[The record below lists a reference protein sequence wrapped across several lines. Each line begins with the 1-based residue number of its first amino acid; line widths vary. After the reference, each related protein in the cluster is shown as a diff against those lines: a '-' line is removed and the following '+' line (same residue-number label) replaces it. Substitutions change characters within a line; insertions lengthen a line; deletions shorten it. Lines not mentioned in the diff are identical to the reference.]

1 MTSLFI
7 TLRET
12 LEFSLILLLLTGV
25 YKEHK
30 KALIISALLV
40 ISAGVFT
47 TSISYPIS
55 EPLEKTFIDFM
66 YYSFLMILLLS
77 LVSGRE
83 TLIFPV
89 ICVILALF
97 FPSAQLASVIMEE
110 AYLKGGFT
118 YIYSFTGLL
127 AGAFIFS
134 LGLRCLPGLALRRF
148 FRADGIMV
156 IIAVIC
162 FLFGGLNEFDD
173 SSFIT
178 ALQRGSHKL
187 LSSFFA
193 FIRELVPG
201 IDQGSVPSALNNI
214 FSYLSSE
221 RVAMAFTALLLLM
234 PPVFLFIKL
243 LFTPE
248 PSTDSIGIK
257 AEKRKRISVYID
269 ELIRKGTPLL
279 MALLVIIVLMHA
291 ANLAVNPRYDPEPF
305 PLSAEGKTVTIPLTD
320 KYGDI
325 SDGRIRKFSF
335 RQRGEIYRL
344 IVMMRPDGEVVAML
358 DACEIC
364 PPTGYLQRGEYLIC
378 KYCSTPIAL
387 QSLGEPGG
395 CNPIPV
401 ISRLEGDNLILLK
414 DDIVRIHN
422 KWLGAG
428 GEETHIH

>member
-1 MTSLFI
+1 MTSLII
-7 TLRET
+7 TLREV
-12 LEFSLILLLLTGV
+12 LEFSLILLLLAGV

-30 KALIISALLV
+30 KVLIISALLV
-40 ISAGVFT
+40 ITASIFT
-47 TSISYPIS
+47 TLISYPLS
-55 EPLEKTFIDFM
+55 GPLEKIYTDFM
-66 YYSFLMILLLS
+66 CYSFLTILLLS

-83 TLIFPV
+83 TVIFPV
-89 ICVILALF
+89 ICVALALF
-97 FPSAQLASVIMEE
+97 FPSAQLASVIMGE

-118 YIYSFTGLL
+118 YIYSFAGIL
-127 AGAFIFS
+127 AGAFIFMV
-134 LGLRCLPGLALRRF
+134 GLRYLPGLALRRF
-148 FRADGIMV
+148 FRTDGIMV

-193 FIRELVPG
+193 FIRELIPG
-201 IDQGSVPSALNNI
+201 IDEGSVPSALNNI

-269 ELIRKGTPLL
+269 ELLRKGTPLL

-291 ANLAVNPRYDPEPF
+291 ANLSMNPGYDPEPI
-305 PLSAEGKTVTIPLTD
+305 PVVVEGDTITILLKD
-320 KYGDI
+320 KNADI
-325 SDGRIRKFSF
+325 SDGRIRKYSF
-335 RQRGEIYRL
+335 RHRGEVYRL
-344 IVMMRPDGEVVAML
+344 IVMMRPDSKVVAML

-401 ISRLEGDNLILLK
+401 ISRLEGDKLILLK
-414 DDIVRIHN
+414 DDIIRTHD

-428 GEETHIH
+428 VEEANAH